1 MFYFNKNKIYT
12 NNCNG
17 NKENFKKVWYSMST
31 NENFCA
37 FQDGR
42 REGKKRFEKMEEK
55 RAMGDEEKQIYRPDK
70 MEDHHRSDGWN
81 GRCGTV
87 SAGRDSDVRQQ

>member
-1 MFYFNKNKIYT
+1 MKI
-12 NNCNG
+12 
-17 NKENFKKVWYSMST
+17 FAHSR
-31 NENFCA
+31 
-37 FQDGR
+37 DGR
-42 REGKKRFEKMEEK
+42 REGRRDLKQWKRKGLC
-55 RAMGDEEKQIYRPDK
+55 AEEKQIYRPDK